1 MEAFI
6 TRSNAERIVKK
17 MDLNE
22 VDVIEFR
29 KQMKFKWFNMGELR
43 KLKAYEMLFSD
54 PDLFL
59 SNYVALKPRE
69 DANDYVFKSNAA
81 FHTSENCTK
90 MLSDFKNFKIP
101 ENVIKSGRK
110 QEFIQF
116 CTEHAELYNNFP
128 DQFRLRLRWKFNIT
142 FDPFVHFENSGYK
155 AIENMT
161 LLELEKAI
169 ENIIEDFNNWLRESS
184 FNRQVIEKFGFQ
196 SFNYKNPE
204 KIDQKKIS
212 NTLKKEDVI
221 EVLKHFQLN
230 IKEPLMELF
239 TYYYRMKNNSD
250 LSFES
255 NILIELG
262 FRQCSHCKANSLSN
276 LTKRLLAMP
285 HLKAG

>member
-22 VDVIEFR
+22 IDVMEFR

-43 KLKAYEMLFSD
+43 KLKAFEMLFSD
-54 PDLFL
+54 PELFL

-69 DANDYVFKSNAA
+69 NANDYVFKSNAA
-81 FHTSENCTK
+81 FHTSKNCSK

-116 CTEHAELYNNFP
+116 CTDHTEIYNNFP
-128 DQFRLRLRWKFNIT
+128 DQFRLRLKWKFKIT
-142 FDPFVHFENSGYK
+142 FDPFVHFENSGYQ

-161 LLELEKAI
+161 LTELVKAI
-169 ENIIEDFNNWLRESS
+169 ENKILEFNNWIGESS
-184 FNRQVIEKFGFQ
+184 LNLQVVEKFGFQ
-196 SFNYKNPE
+196 SFNYKNPD

-212 NTLKKEDVI
+212 NTVKKEDVI

-230 IKEPLMELF
+230 IKEPLLELF

-250 LSFES
+250 LNFES

-262 FRQCSHCKANSLSN
+262 HYN
-276 LTKRLLAMP
+276 LTIPIYLRAV
-285 HLKAG
+285 